1 MALLIR
7 MVQSLDAVRTTTLM
21 FLKFLRLIF
30 HMVWNVAICLLL
42 MMAVSLWALMYQ
54 VLSCVCYL
62 IIYLLMMV
70 VNILNKFCKGIFIH
84 IIRKLQDWATA
95 IQPRPS
101 FMHLFMGQ
109 VIIDYQKSQGSL
121 WEKLK
126 RLKHNS

>member
-1 MALLIR
+1 MARLILVGR
-7 MVQSLDAVRTTTLM
+7 SLVVALTITLT

-30 HMVWNVAICLLL
+30 LMVYNVVVCFML
-42 MMAVSLWALMYQ
+42 MLGVVLWALTYQ
-54 VLSCVCYL
+54 VLNCVCYL

-84 IIRKLQDWATA
+84 IIRKLQDWIHA

-101 FMHLFMGQ
+101 FMPLFMGQ